1 MRPWMRRKIRQG
13 LGKSWPG
20 LCQSLLYLWER
31 VRLPWR
37 RRPPG
42 GLDGTAKEKDVRDPR
57 YDILF
62 EPQLIGPHMAKNRFY
77 QVPHCNG
84 GGYRDPSAA
93 AAMRGVKAEGG
104 WGVIFTE
111 QTEMHPTSEITP
123 FIELRLW
130 EDQDIP
136 AIACMAEAMKT
147 HGALAGIQLAY
158 SGINGPNLYT
168 KEVPL
173 APTALPIR
181 TFTNDPVQAR
191 AMDKSDIRNLRRW
204 FVNAARRC
212 EAAGFDLICLYG
224 AHGFGIFQHFLSRAT
239 NQRGDEYGGSLEN
252 RSRFVREV
260 MADLREAV
268 GDRMALTLRVSLD
281 ETIGDLGFS
290 NAELRDF
297 IAMNADLP
305 DLWDLAMGTW
315 EDCSGPSRFKEE
327 AAQEAWVLG
336 IRELSPRPVVG
347 VGRFTSPDVMARMIR
362 QGVLDFIGAARPSI
376 ADPFLP
382 RKIEEGR
389 VEDIRECIGC
399 NICITGD
406 MTQGMGRCTQ
416 NPTWMEEWRRGWHP
430 EVIARRGESESVL
443 VIGSG
448 PAGLEAA
455 RAAGMRGY
463 DVALAEARETLGGRV
478 ARERLLPG
486 LSAWGRVA
494 DYRLY
499 QIGQRANV
507 QTYPASALS
516 VDDVLSFGFQNV
528 CVATGARWRRDG
540 VARQHVVPMPIDGAM
555 PVLTPDDIMEGQ
567 MPRGHVVVFDDDHYY
582 MGGVLAE
589 LAARAGC
596 NVTLVT
602 PSAFVSDW
610 TANTLEQ
617 GAIHRRLAGMG
628 VRIVL
633 NTGVAAIHAGLV
645 ETACSYTS
653 ARGEI
658 GCDMVVMVASRQSD
672 DTLYRALVARRAD
685 WADAGVQSVRVIG
698 DAAAPAP
705 IAWATF
711 AGHRYARELDAGL
724 WGEDWGDTPSFRR
737 EVTALGPR

>member
-1 MRPWMRRKIRQG
+1 M
-13 LGKSWPG
+13 
-20 LCQSLLYLWER
+20 
-31 VRLPWR
+31 
-37 RRPPG
+37 
-42 GLDGTAKEKDVRDPR
+42 RDPR

-62 EPQLIGPHMAKNRFY
+62 QPQKIGPLTAKNRFY

-93 AAMRGVKAEGG
+93 AAMRGIKAEGG

-111 QTEMHPTSEITP
+111 QTEMHHTSEITP

-136 AIACMAEAMKT
+136 SIAKMAAAMKT

-158 SGINGPNLYT
+158 SGINGPNMYT

-173 APTALPIR
+173 APSALPIR

-204 FVNAARRC
+204 FVNAAKRSQT
-212 EAAGFDLICLYG
+212 AGFDLICLYG

-252 RSRFVREV
+252 RSRFAREV
-260 MADLREAV
+260 IADMRDAV
-268 GDRMALTLRVSLD
+268 GDTMALTLRVSLD
-281 ETIGDLGFS
+281 ESIGSLGFS
-290 NAELRDF
+290 NAEVRDF
-297 IAMNADLP
+297 IAMNAELP

-315 EDCSGPSRFKEE
+315 EDCSGPSRFTAE
-327 AAQEAWVLG
+327 AAQEAWVTG

-347 VGRFTSPDVMARMIR
+347 VGRFTSPDVMVRMIKSGR
-362 QGVLDFIGAARPSI
+362 LDFIGCARPSI
-376 ADPFLP
+376 AEPFLP
-382 RKIEEGR
+382 LKIDEGR

-399 NICITGD
+399 NICVTGD

-430 EVIARRGESESVL
+430 EKIATKGESDSVL
-443 VIGSG
+443 IIGSG

-455 RAAGMRGY
+455 LAAARRGY
-463 DVALAEARETLGGRV
+463 DVALAEARDVLGGRV

-486 LSAWGRVA
+486 LAAWGRVA

-499 QIGQRANV
+499 QLQQRGNV
-507 QTYPASALS
+507 QLYPASRLAAE
-516 VDDVLSFGFQNV
+516 DVMAFGFQHI
-528 CVATGARWRRDG
+528 CVATGSTWRADG
-540 VARQHVVPMPIDGAM
+540 VARQHVVAMPADAAM
-555 PVLTPDDIMEGQ
+555 PVFTPDDIMDGRL
-567 MPRGHVVVFDDDHYY
+567 PSGRVVVFDDDHYY

-589 LAARAGC
+589 LCTQKGC
-596 NVTLVT
+596 EVVLVT

-617 GAIHRRLAGMG
+617 ASIHRRLVAAG

-633 NTGVAAIHAGLV
+633 NTGIAALHAGEV
-645 ETACSYTS
+645 ETSCSYTDQ
-653 ARGEI
+653 RGRI
-658 GCDMVVMVASRQSD
+658 ACDAVVMVASRTSND
-672 DTLYRALVARRAD
+672 AVFHDLMARAAE
-685 WADAGVQSVRVIG
+685 WGDAGIRSVKLIG

-711 AGHRYARELDAGL
+711 AGHRYARELDCA
-724 WGEDWGDTPSFRR
+724 DIGDALPFRR
-737 EVTALGPR
+737 EVTALAAD